1 VETDVH
7 YPTDINLLLD
17 ALRKIIILVFRL
29 CDLSGLT
36 GWRQHLHIFKKVKK
50 LYRRAQGSTNSYR
63 RSKKRK
69 ERKEKEMKEAYKKYV
84 SESANII
91 KKAKETIETP
101 IEFEMKIIAI
111 IYDIKRYIA
120 HGERQIEQIVRRVL
134 DGEKI
139 PHEEKVFSIFEEH
152 TEWISKGKAGV
163 PQELGIKVCVIE
175 DQYKFILHHEV
186 MEKIIDVEIAVPISK
201 KALEMFPE
209 LSVISYDKG
218 FYSPQNKKDLNE
230 ILDEVILPKKG
241 KLLKEEREY
250 ENSDYF
256 RELRRKHSAVE
267 SGINALEN
275 HGLDRCVDHGIIG
288 FKRYVALA
296 VLGRNLQNLGNI
308 IQEKKKKEKKQEKEK
323 RKRVA

>member
-1 VETDVH
+1 VH

-17 ALRKIIILVFRL
+17 AMRKIIIFVFRL
-29 CDLSGLT
+29 CELTGLS

-63 RSKKRK
+63 RSKKKK
-69 ERKEKEMKEAYKKYV
+69 ERKEKEMKEAHKKYV
-84 SESANII
+84 SECAKII
-91 KKAKETIETP
+91 KKVKETIESTP
-101 IEFEMKIIAI
+101 VFEMKIIAI
-111 IYDIKRYIA
+111 IYEIKRYIP
-120 HGERQIEQIVRRVL
+120 HGERQIEQIIRRVL

-163 PQELGIKVCVIE
+163 PQELGLNVCVIE
-175 DQYKFILHHEV
+175 DQYKFILYHEV
-186 MEKIIDVEIAVPISK
+186 MEKITDVEIAVPIAK
-201 KALEMFPE
+201 KTLKMYPN
-209 LSVISYDKG
+209 LSVISYDRG
-218 FYSPQNKKDLNE
+218 FYSPQNKIDLHK

-241 KLLKEEREY
+241 RLLKEEREY
-250 ENSDYF
+250 ENSENF
-256 RELRRKHSAVE
+256 RELRRKHAAVE

-275 HGLDRCVDHGIIG
+275 HGLDRCLDHGIIG

-308 IQEKKKKEKKQEKEK
+308 IQENKKKLKKHEEEKH
-323 RKRVA
+323 KRVA